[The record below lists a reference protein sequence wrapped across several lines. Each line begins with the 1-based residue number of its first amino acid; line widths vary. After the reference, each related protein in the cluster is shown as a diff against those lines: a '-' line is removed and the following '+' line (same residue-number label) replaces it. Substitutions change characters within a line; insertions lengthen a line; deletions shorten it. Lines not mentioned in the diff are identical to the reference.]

1 MSNETSNNGS
11 KISIVVLVIA
21 LIGSWIY
28 FVNTNN
34 TKTEIITNY
43 TTEVAVLDSTKNS
56 IQAEFIAASAKVDSL
71 NQENIGLLGELQEK
85 AVAIQKLKM
94 NISNI
99 LRKKEATDKELGEA
113 KSMISELNGK
123 VNNLLADLGK
133 AQEENKQL
141 NAQNQELT
149 TQNSTLSSN
158 LNTTKKEKERL
169 QDIGST
175 LHAST
180 FTIQAIRVKSNGSE
194 RATETAKRANLIRL
208 AFMIDKNKITPSG
221 TQELYVCITGPDGK
235 SIGDGGNFNTRED
248 GARSYANKLSVVYE
262 QNVALPVS
270 YDFKQS
276 NKFTEGEYKVEVY
289 HNGFKIG
296 EGKTALK
303 KSLL

>member
-1 MSNETSNNGS
+1 MSNEISNNGS

-43 TTEVAVLDSTKNS
+43 TAEVAVLDSTKNS
-56 IQAEFIAASAKVDSL
+56 IQADFIAASAKVDSL
-71 NQENIGLLGELQEK
+71 NQENTGLQGELQEK
-85 AVAIQKLKM
+85 SVAIQKLKI

-113 KSMISELNGK
+113 KSMIAELNGK

-149 TQNSTLSSN
+149 TQNSSLSSN

-194 RATETAKRANLIRL
+194 RTTATAKRANLIRL
-208 AFMIDKNKITPSG
+208 AFMIDKNRITPSG

-235 SIGDGGNFNTRED
+235 AIGDGGNFNTRED
-248 GARSYANKLSVVYE
+248 GARIYANKLSVVYE

>member
-56 IQAEFIAASAKVDSL
+56 IQADFIAASAKVDSL
-71 NQENIGLLGELQEK
+71 NQENTGLQGELQGK

-141 NAQNQELT
+141 NAKNQELT

-180 FTIQAIRVKSNGSE
+180 FTIQAIRVKSNGNE

-235 SIGDGGNFNTRED
+235 AIGDGGNFNTRED

>member
-43 TTEVAVLDSTKNS
+43 TAEVAVLDSTKNS
-56 IQAEFIAASAKVDSL
+56 IQADFIAASAKVDSL
-71 NQENIGLLGELQEK
+71 NQENTGLQGELQEK
-85 AVAIQKLKM
+85 SVAIQKLKM

-113 KSMISELNGK
+113 KSMIAELNGK
-123 VNNLLADLGK
+123 VNNLLTDLGK

-149 TQNSTLSSN
+149 TQNSSLSSN

-194 RATETAKRANLIRL
+194 RTTATAKRANLIRL
-208 AFMIDKNKITPSG
+208 AFIIDKNKITPSG
-221 TQELYVCITGPDGK
+221 NQELYVCITGPDGK
-235 SIGDGGNFNTRED
+235 AIGDGGNFNTRED
-248 GARSYANKLSVVYE
+248 GARIYANKLSVVYE

-276 NKFTEGEYKVEVY
+276 NRFTEGEYKVEVY

>member
-1 MSNETSNNGS
+1 MSNETNNNGS
-11 KISIVVLVIA
+11 KISIVVLIIA

-43 TTEVAVLDSTKNS
+43 TAEVAVLDSTKNS
-56 IQAEFIAASAKVDSL
+56 IQADFIAASAKVDSL
-71 NQENIGLLGELQEK
+71 NQENTGLQGELQEK
-85 AVAIQKLKM
+85 SVAIQKLKM

-141 NAQNQELT
+141 NVQNQELT
-149 TQNSTLSSN
+149 TQNSSLSSN

-194 RATETAKRANLIRL
+194 RTTATAKRANLIRL
-208 AFMIDKNKITPSG
+208 AFIIDKNKITPSG
-221 TQELYVCITGPDGK
+221 NQELYVCITGPDGK
-235 SIGDGGNFNTRED
+235 AIGDGGNFNTRED
-248 GARSYANKLSVVYE
+248 GARIYANKLSVVYE

-276 NKFTEGEYKVEVY
+276 NRFTEGEYKVEVY

>member
-1 MSNETSNNGS
+1 MSNETNNNGS
-11 KISIVVLVIA
+11 KILMVLLVIA

-43 TTEVAVLDSTKNS
+43 TTEVAILDSTKNS

-71 NQENIGLLGELQEK
+71 NQENTGLQGELQEK
-85 AVAIQKLKM
+85 SVAIQKLKL

-99 LRKKEATDKELGEA
+99 LRKKETTDKELGEA

-175 LHAST
+175 LHASN
-180 FTIQAIRVKSNGSE
+180 FTIQAIRVKSNGGE
-194 RATETAKRANLIRL
+194 RATASAKRANLIRL

-221 TQELYVCITGPDGK
+221 TQELYVCITSPDGK

-248 GARSYANKLSVVYE
+248 GVRSYANKLSVVYE

>member
-1 MSNETSNNGS
+1 MSNEISNNGS

-43 TTEVAVLDSTKNS
+43 TAEVAVLDSTKNS
-56 IQAEFIAASAKVDSL
+56 IQADFIAASAKVDSL
-71 NQENIGLLGELQEK
+71 NQENTGLQGELQEK
-85 AVAIQKLKM
+85 SVAIQKLKI

-113 KSMISELNGK
+113 KSMIAELNGK

-149 TQNSTLSSN
+149 TQNSSLSSN

-194 RATETAKRANLIRL
+194 RTTATAKRANLIRL
-208 AFMIDKNKITPSG
+208 AFMIDKNRITPSG

-235 SIGDGGNFNTRED
+235 AIGDGGNFNTRED
-248 GARSYANKLSVVYE
+248 GARIYANKLSVVYE

-289 HNGFKIG
+289 NNGFKIG

>member
-43 TTEVAVLDSTKNS
+43 TAEVAVLDSTKNS
-56 IQAEFIAASAKVDSL
+56 IQADFIVASAKVDSL
-71 NQENIGLLGELQEK
+71 NQENTGLQGELQEK
-85 AVAIQKLKM
+85 SVAIQKLKM

-99 LRKKEATDKELGEA
+99 LRKKAATDKELGEA

-123 VNNLLADLGK
+123 VNNLLTDLGK

-180 FTIQAIRVKSNGSE
+180 FTIQAIRVKGNGSE
-194 RATETAKRANLIRL
+194 RATASAKRANLIRL

-221 TQELYVCITGPDGK
+221 NQELYVCITGPDGK
-235 SIGDGGNFNTRED
+235 AIGDGGNFNTRED
-248 GARSYANKLSVVYE
+248 GARTYANKLSVVYE

-276 NKFTEGEYKVEVY
+276 NKFTEGAYKVEVY

-296 EGKTALK
+296 EGKTELK
-303 KSLL
+303 KSLF

>member
-43 TTEVAVLDSTKNS
+43 TAEVAVLDSTKNS
-56 IQAEFIAASAKVDSL
+56 IQADFIAASAKVDSL
-71 NQENIGLLGELQEK
+71 NQENTGLQGELQEK
-85 AVAIQKLKM
+85 SVAIQKLKM

-99 LRKKEATDKELGEA
+99 LRKKAATDKELGEA

-133 AQEENKQL
+133 VQEENKQL

-158 LNTTKKEKERL
+158 LNTTKKEKDRL

-180 FTIQAIRVKSNGSE
+180 FTIQAIRVKGNGSE
-194 RATETAKRANLIRL
+194 RATASAKRANLIRL

-221 TQELYVCITGPDGK
+221 NQELYVCITGPEGK
-235 SIGDGGNFNTRED
+235 AIGDGGNFNTRED
-248 GARSYANKLSVVYE
+248 GARTYANKLSVVYE

-276 NKFTEGEYKVEVY
+276 NKFTEGAYKVEVY

-296 EGKTALK
+296 EGKTELK
-303 KSLL
+303 KSLF

>member
-1 MSNETSNNGS
+1 MSNETPGNGN
-11 KISIVVLVIA
+11 KISIAVLAIA

-28 FVNTNN
+28 FLNSNN
-34 TKTEIITNY
+34 TKTAIINNY
-43 TTEVAVLDSTKNS
+43 TTQVATLDSTKNS

-71 NQENIGLLGELQEK
+71 NQENTGLQGELQEK
-85 AVAIQKLKM
+85 ALAIQKLKM
-94 NISNI
+94 NISAI
-99 LRKKEATDKELGEA
+99 LRKKEASDKELSEA
-113 KSMISELNGK
+113 KSMITDLNSK

-149 TQNSTLSSN
+149 NQNATLNTN
-158 LNTTKKEKERL
+158 LNSTKKEKERL

-180 FTIQAIRVKSNGSE
+180 FSIQAIRVKNNGRES
-194 RATETAKRANLIRL
+194 TTNTAKKANLIRL
-208 AFMIDKNKITPSG
+208 AFMIDKNRITPSG
-221 TQELYVCITGPDGK
+221 TQELYVCITGPNGNA
-235 SIGDGGNFNTRED
+235 IGDGGNFNTRED
-248 GARSYANKLSVVYE
+248 GVRTYANKLSVVYE

-276 NKFTEGEYKVEVY
+276 NKFIEGEYKVEVY

-296 EGKTALK
+296 EGKTTLK
-303 KSLL
+303 KGIF

>member
-1 MSNETSNNGS
+1 MSNETSNNAS

-43 TTEVAVLDSTKNS
+43 TAEVAVLDSTKNS
-56 IQAEFIAASAKVDSL
+56 IQADFIAASAKVDSL
-71 NQENIGLLGELQEK
+71 NQENTGLQGELQEK
-85 AVAIQKLKM
+85 SVAIQKLKM

-99 LRKKEATDKELGEA
+99 LRKKAATDKELEEA

-123 VNNLLADLGK
+123 VNNLLTDLGK

-180 FTIQAIRVKSNGSE
+180 FTIQAIRVKGNGSE
-194 RATETAKRANLIRL
+194 RATASAKRANLIRL

-221 TQELYVCITGPDGK
+221 NQELYVCITGPDGK
-235 SIGDGGNFNTRED
+235 AIGDGGNFNTRED
-248 GARSYANKLSVVYE
+248 GARTYANKLSVVYE

-276 NKFTEGEYKVEVY
+276 NKFTEGAYKVEVY

-296 EGKTALK
+296 EGKTELK
-303 KSLL
+303 KSLF

>member
-1 MSNETSNNGS
+1 MSNETNNNGS
-11 KISIVVLVIA
+11 KISIVVLIIA

-43 TTEVAVLDSTKNS
+43 TAEVAVLDSTKNS
-56 IQAEFIAASAKVDSL
+56 IQADFIAASAKVDSL
-71 NQENIGLLGELQEK
+71 NQENTGLQGELQEK
-85 AVAIQKLKM
+85 SVAIQKLKM

-113 KSMISELNGK
+113 KSMIAELNGK
-123 VNNLLADLGK
+123 VNNLLTDLGK

-149 TQNSTLSSN
+149 TQNSSLSSN

-194 RATETAKRANLIRL
+194 RTTATAKRANLIRL
-208 AFMIDKNKITPSG
+208 AFIIDKNKITPSG
-221 TQELYVCITGPDGK
+221 NQELYVCITGPDGK
-235 SIGDGGNFNTRED
+235 AIGDGGNFNTRED
-248 GARSYANKLSVVYE
+248 GARIYANKLSVVYE

-276 NKFTEGEYKVEVY
+276 NRFTEGEYKVEVY

>member
-43 TTEVAVLDSTKNS
+43 TAEVAVLDSTKNS
-56 IQAEFIAASAKVDSL
+56 IQADFIAASAKVDSL
-71 NQENIGLLGELQEK
+71 NQENTGLQGELQEK
-85 AVAIQKLKM
+85 SVAIQKLKM

-113 KSMISELNGK
+113 KSMIAELNGK

-149 TQNSTLSSN
+149 TQNSSLSSN

-194 RATETAKRANLIRL
+194 RTTATAKRANLIRL

-221 TQELYVCITGPDGK
+221 NQELYVCITGPDGK
-235 SIGDGGNFNTRED
+235 AIGDGGNFNTRED
-248 GARSYANKLSVVYE
+248 GARIYANKLSVVYE

-276 NKFTEGEYKVEVY
+276 NRFTEGEYKVEVY

>member
-56 IQAEFIAASAKVDSL
+56 IQADFIAASAKVDSL
-71 NQENIGLLGELQEK
+71 NQENTGLQGELQEK

-221 TQELYVCITGPDGK
+221 KQELYVCITGPDDK
-235 SIGDGGNFNTRED
+235 AIGDGGNFNTRED
-248 GARSYANKLSVVYE
+248 GVRSYANKLSVVYE

>member
-43 TTEVAVLDSTKNS
+43 TAEVAVLDSTKNS
-56 IQAEFIAASAKVDSL
+56 IQADFIAASAKVDSL
-71 NQENIGLLGELQEK
+71 NQENTGLQGELQEK
-85 AVAIQKLKM
+85 SVAIQKLKM

-113 KSMISELNGK
+113 KSMIAELNGK

-194 RATETAKRANLIRL
+194 RTTATAKRANLIRL
-208 AFMIDKNKITPSG
+208 AFMIDKNRITPSG
-221 TQELYVCITGPDGK
+221 NQELYVCITGPDGK
-235 SIGDGGNFNTRED
+235 AIGDGGNFNTRED
-248 GARSYANKLSVVYE
+248 GVRIYANKLSVVYE

-276 NKFTEGEYKVEVY
+276 NRFTEGEYKVEVY

>member
-1 MSNETSNNGS
+1 MSNETSGNGS
-11 KISIVVLVIA
+11 KISIVLLVIA

-34 TKTEIITNY
+34 TKTAIITNY
-43 TTEVAVLDSTKNS
+43 TTEVATLDSTKNS

-71 NQENIGLLGELQEK
+71 NQENSGLQGELQEK
-85 AVAIQKLKM
+85 SIAIQKLKM

-99 LRKKEATDKELGEA
+99 LRKKEATDKELNEA

-149 TQNSTLSSN
+149 TQNATLNSN
-158 LNTTKKEKERL
+158 LNTTKKEKDRL

-180 FTIQAIRVKSNGSE
+180 FSIQAIRVKGNGSE
-194 RATETAKRANLIRL
+194 RATASAKRANLIRL

-235 SIGDGGNFNTRED
+235 AFGDGGNFNTRED

-296 EGKTALK
+296 EGKTTLK
-303 KSLL
+303 KGLF

>member
-43 TTEVAVLDSTKNS
+43 TAEVAVLDSTKNS
-56 IQAEFIAASAKVDSL
+56 IQADFIAASAKVDSL
-71 NQENIGLLGELQEK
+71 NQENTGLQGELQEK
-85 AVAIQKLKM
+85 SVAIQKLKM

-113 KSMISELNGK
+113 KSMIAELNGK
-123 VNNLLADLGK
+123 VNNLLTDLGK

-149 TQNSTLSSN
+149 TQNSSLSSN
-158 LNTTKKEKERL
+158 LNSTKKEKERL

-194 RATETAKRANLIRL
+194 RTTATAKRANLIRL
-208 AFMIDKNKITPSG
+208 AFIIDKNKITPSG
-221 TQELYVCITGPDGK
+221 NQELYVCITGPDGK
-235 SIGDGGNFNTRED
+235 AIGDGGNFNTRED
-248 GARSYANKLSVVYE
+248 GARIYANKLSVVYE

-276 NKFTEGEYKVEVY
+276 NRFTEGEYKVEVY

>member
-43 TTEVAVLDSTKNS
+43 TAEVAVLDSTKNS
-56 IQAEFIAASAKVDSL
+56 IQADFIAASAKVDSL
-71 NQENIGLLGELQEK
+71 NQENTGLQGELQEK
-85 AVAIQKLKM
+85 SVAIQKLKM

-113 KSMISELNGK
+113 KSMIAELNGK

-194 RATETAKRANLIRL
+194 RSTASAKRANLIRL

-221 TQELYVCITGPDGK
+221 NQELYVCITGPDGK
-235 SIGDGGNFNTRED
+235 AIGDGGNFNTRED
-248 GARSYANKLSVVYE
+248 GARIYANKLSVVYE

-276 NKFTEGEYKVEVY
+276 NRFTEGEYKVEVY

>member
-43 TTEVAVLDSTKNS
+43 TAEVAVLDSTKNS
-56 IQAEFIAASAKVDSL
+56 IQADFIAASAKVDSL
-71 NQENIGLLGELQEK
+71 NQENTGLQGELQEK
-85 AVAIQKLKM
+85 SVAIQKLKM

-113 KSMISELNGK
+113 KSMIAELNGK
-123 VNNLLADLGK
+123 VNNLLTDLGK

-149 TQNSTLSSN
+149 TQNSSLSSN

-194 RATETAKRANLIRL
+194 RTTATAKRANLIRL

-221 TQELYVCITGPDGK
+221 NQELYVCITGPDGK
-235 SIGDGGNFNTRED
+235 AIGDGGNFNTRED
-248 GARSYANKLSVVYE
+248 GARIYANKLSVVYE

-276 NKFTEGEYKVEVY
+276 NRFTEGEYKVEVY

>member
-11 KISIVVLVIA
+11 KISIIVLVIA

-43 TTEVAVLDSTKNS
+43 TAEVAVLDSTKNS
-56 IQAEFIAASAKVDSL
+56 IQADFIAASAKVDSL
-71 NQENIGLLGELQEK
+71 NQENTGLQGELQEK
-85 AVAIQKLKM
+85 SVAIQKLKM

-99 LRKKEATDKELGEA
+99 LRKKTATDKELGEA

-158 LNTTKKEKERL
+158 LNTTNKEKDRL

-180 FTIQAIRVKSNGSE
+180 FTIQDIRVKGNGSE
-194 RATETAKRANLIRL
+194 RATATAKRANLIRL

-221 TQELYVCITGPDGK
+221 NQELYVCITGPDGK
-235 SIGDGGNFNTRED
+235 AIGDGGNFNTRED
-248 GARSYANKLSVVYE
+248 GARAYANKLSVVYE

-276 NKFTEGEYKVEVY
+276 NKFTEGTYKVEVY

-296 EGKTALK
+296 EGKTELK
-303 KSLL
+303 KSLF

>member
-43 TTEVAVLDSTKNS
+43 TAEVAVLDSTKNS
-56 IQAEFIAASAKVDSL
+56 IQADFIAASAKVDSL
-71 NQENIGLLGELQEK
+71 NQENTGLQGELQEK
-85 AVAIQKLKM
+85 SVAIQKLKL

-149 TQNSTLSSN
+149 TQNSSLSSN

-180 FTIQAIRVKSNGSE
+180 FTIQAIRIKSNGSE
-194 RATETAKRANLIRL
+194 RATATAKRANLIRL
-208 AFMIDKNKITPSG
+208 AFMIDKNRITPSG
-221 TQELYVCITGPDGK
+221 NQELYVCITGPDGK
-235 SIGDGGNFNTRED
+235 AIGDGGNFNTRED

-296 EGKTALK
+296 EGKTVLK

>member
-43 TTEVAVLDSTKNS
+43 TAEVAVLDSTKNS
-56 IQAEFIAASAKVDSL
+56 IQADFIAASAKVDSL
-71 NQENIGLLGELQEK
+71 NQENTGLQGELQEK
-85 AVAIQKLKM
+85 SVAIQKLKM

-113 KSMISELNGK
+113 KSMIAELNGK
-123 VNNLLADLGK
+123 VNNLLTDLGK

-194 RATETAKRANLIRL
+194 RTTATAKRANLIRL

-221 TQELYVCITGPDGK
+221 NQELYVCITGPDGK
-235 SIGDGGNFNTRED
+235 AIGDGGNFNTRED
-248 GARSYANKLSVVYE
+248 GARIYANKLSVVYE

-276 NKFTEGEYKVEVY
+276 NRFTEGEYKVEVY

>member
-43 TTEVAVLDSTKNS
+43 TAEVAVLDSTKNS
-56 IQAEFIAASAKVDSL
+56 IQADFIAASAKVDSL
-71 NQENIGLLGELQEK
+71 NQENTGLQGELQEK
-85 AVAIQKLKM
+85 SVAIQKLKM

-141 NAQNQELT
+141 NVQNQELT
-149 TQNSTLSSN
+149 TQNSSLSSN

-194 RATETAKRANLIRL
+194 RTTATAKRANLIRL
-208 AFMIDKNKITPSG
+208 AFIIDKNKITPSG
-221 TQELYVCITGPDGK
+221 NQELYVCITGPDGK
-235 SIGDGGNFNTRED
+235 AIGDGGNFNTRED
-248 GARSYANKLSVVYE
+248 GARIYANKLSVVYE

-276 NKFTEGEYKVEVY
+276 NRFTEGEYKVEVY